1 MCIHLCPFKCILLNE
16 WGKESVG
23 GGGGLEFTL
32 SLKFEFLSKY
42 IQCNYSI
49 HCWNL

>member
-1 MCIHLCPFKCILLNE
+1 MFGE
-16 WGKESVG
+16 GWGGGKRGGTG
-23 GGGGLEFTL
+23 GGGGGGALEFTL